1 MRTPKK
7 YPTTQNSVTN
17 PPAPPRQTETRAM
30 ANIIRPSSTISLKP
44 SEIVQLISPKIASVL
59 ASFSD
64 TRTSKRGGEHKSS
77 SSSTSSRVSQS
88 IELINELKEWQTPD
102 LPILSSRQ
110 LELSLAE
117 IQRRKLLR
125 QQATPSESS
134 ISSQKREAAI
144 FVPLCTVQGT
154 PSVLFTRRSSQL
166 STHAS
171 EISFPGGNYDEALD
185 SSGGWKNKLVNTA
198 LREMQEELLYDID
211 QIGLDVHANCFH
223 ENDDDR
229 SRSYSK
235 RQRSFL
241 PFLTVLG
248 QTQPV
253 PSSHGT
259 KVTPFVGAI
268 NYDLP
273 PCTSSEFSALFPG
286 NLEEVDYI
294 FTVPLSQ
301 LISNETSEPL
311 QRWSTNYSDDT
322 NSTRSVPESL
332 GPVFHVPDSDKKKN
346 GDKIWGFTAI
356 VLRSLLRK
364 VFRPVFGDA
373 GLGAG

>member
-1 MRTPKK
+1 MVFYEKNKK
-7 YPTTQNSVTN
+7 KQRWCGVSYHQPHNHRQIRN
-17 PPAPPRQTETRAM
+17 PEPSM
-30 ANIIRPSSTISLKP
+30 ANMIRRASTISLKP
-44 SEIVQLISPKIASVL
+44 SEIVKLTSPKIASVL

-64 TRTSKRGGEHKSS
+64 TPTSKSGGEHKSS
-77 SSSTSSRVSQS
+77 SSSTSSRRSQS
-88 IELINELKEWQTPD
+88 IELINELKEWQTPG

-110 LELSLAE
+110 LELSLVE

-125 QQATPSESS
+125 QQATPSDSS
-134 ISSQKREAAI
+134 SSSQKREAAI
-144 FVPLCTVQGT
+144 FVPLCSVRGT

-198 LREMQEELLYDID
+198 LREMQEELMYDIN
-211 QIGLDVHANCFH
+211 QIGLDVHANCYH
-223 ENDDDR
+223 EEDDDC
-229 SRSYSK
+229 STSYSN
-235 RQRSFL
+235 L
-241 PFLTVLG
+241 PFVSVLG

-253 PSSHGT
+253 PSLHGT
-259 KVTPFVGAI
+259 KVTPVVGAI

-273 PCTSSEFSALFPG
+273 SCTSSEFSALFPG
-286 NLEEVDYI
+286 NPEEVDYI
-294 FTVPLSQ
+294 FTVPLSH
-301 LISNETSEPL
+301 LISNESSEVL

-322 NSTRSVPESL
+322 NPTRSGPESL
-332 GPVFHVPDSDKKKN
+332 GPVFHVPDSDMKKD

-364 VFRPVFGDA
+364 VFRPVFADA
-373 GLGAG
+373 GLRAG

>member
-1 MRTPKK
+1 M
-7 YPTTQNSVTN
+7 
-17 PPAPPRQTETRAM
+17 E
-30 ANIIRPSSTISLKP
+30 P
-44 SEIVQLISPKIASVL
+44 SE
-59 ASFSD
+59 
-64 TRTSKRGGEHKSS
+64 
-77 SSSTSSRVSQS
+77 
-88 IELINELKEWQTPD
+88 
-102 LPILSSRQ
+102 
-110 LELSLAE
+110 
-117 IQRRKLLR
+117 
-125 QQATPSESS
+125 
-134 ISSQKREAAI
+134 
-144 FVPLCTVQGT
+144 
-154 PSVLFTRRSSQL
+154 
-166 STHAS
+166 
-171 EISFPGGNYDEALD
+171 Y
-185 SSGGWKNKLVNTA
+185 
-198 LREMQEELLYDID
+198 
-211 QIGLDVHANCFH
+211 
-223 ENDDDR
+223 
-229 SRSYSK
+229 
-235 RQRSFL
+235 
-241 PFLTVLG
+241 
-248 QTQPV
+248 
-253 PSSHGT
+253 
-259 KVTPFVGAI
+259 I